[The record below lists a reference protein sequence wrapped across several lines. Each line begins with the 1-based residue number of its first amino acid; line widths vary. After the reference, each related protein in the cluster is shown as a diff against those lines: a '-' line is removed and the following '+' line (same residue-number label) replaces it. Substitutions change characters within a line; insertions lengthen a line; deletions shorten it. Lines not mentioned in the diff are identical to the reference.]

1 MSDVQEAFLEEPWTE
16 GRKDPSKTSWKEELS
31 LDKTLDDIV
40 SAVSYTHLYIFKCDE
55 NHELHLIKTFDQ
67 MEPNWLSDE
76 KGIDLTKDAPNEQYT
91 PLD

>member
-1 MSDVQEAFLEEPWTE
+1 MIKALESGITVDGP
-16 GRKDPSKTSWKEELS
+16 GGPV
-31 LDKTLDDIV
+31 TLDPKNTPYDCNV
-40 SAVSYTHLYIFKCDE
+40 YIFKCDE